1 MKTLFTFLSRGRRSR
16 QTPQKKLLLRPAVL
30 EAREQRISPATFI
43 VNSVGDAGTGTGSRE
58 MRYVKSSMKLAE
70 LSGVLHPGAFHGR
83 ITPKPGQ

>member
-1 MKTLFTFLSRGRRSR
+1 MKSLFHLPGRRR
-16 QTPQKKLLLRPAVL
+16 HPIPTQKHPVRPL
-30 EAREQRISPATFI
+30 PRPTLIEALEQRISPATFI
-43 VNSVGDAGTGTGSRE
+43 VNSVGGTGTGSRE